1 MSAYVAPFVRW
12 SPDYSS
18 FPDDHVEHY
27 GRTNR
32 ALAVL
37 PPTFD
42 LDDGLRALG
51 CGEGPAAFEA
61 ASVRGRR
68 ELHLLLL

>member
-1 MSAYVAPFVRW
+1 MIYISKVFEEIVSAYVAPFVRW

-32 ALAVL
+32 ALA
-37 PPTFD
+37 
-42 LDDGLRALG
+42 
-51 CGEGPAAFEA
+51 
-61 ASVRGRR
+61 
-68 ELHLLLL
+68 